1 MDDDLLIINY
11 DDLLKDTYDVY
22 LRILDFVNIPHPPNK
37 LQNSSN
43 TNSSNIG
50 DTINYDMNN
59 HKVREDQ
66 RKSDRPLKN
75 ETRRYLSEFYKPYNM
90 ELEKLLGPKWSLDK
104 LNW

>member
-22 LRILDFVNIPHPPNK
+22 LRILDFVNIPHPPNTP
-37 LQNSSN
+37 QNSSD
-43 TNSSNIG
+43 TN
-50 DTINYDMNN
+50 TINYDMNN

-75 ETRRYLSEFYKPYNM
+75 ETRRYLSEFYKPYNI